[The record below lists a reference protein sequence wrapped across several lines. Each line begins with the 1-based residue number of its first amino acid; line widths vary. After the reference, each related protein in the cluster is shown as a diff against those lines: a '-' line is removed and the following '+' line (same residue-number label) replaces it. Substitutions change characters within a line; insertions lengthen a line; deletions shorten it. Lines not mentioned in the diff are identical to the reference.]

1 MWGEEERPEL
11 ELLAPPD
18 RNPDAVNWSGGSN
31 DGSEWAQRT
40 LDYDWGKEDMIFL
53 SGGGSSREGLIQLPA
68 AFAADF
74 YLNGEKV
81 AELTLRP
88 VKGGMSL
95 A

>member
-1 MWGEEERPEL
+1 MS
-11 ELLAPPD
+11 
-18 RNPDAVNWSGGSN
+18 AVFLRDQSTSVTGG
-31 DGSEWAQRT
+31 
-40 LDYDWGKEDMIFL
+40 
-53 SGGGSSREGLIQLPA
+53 GGGSSREGLIQLPA